1 MIFIT
6 KLNLTTSGTQQKAK
20 RSHFETSRQFLA
32 TTTNRRNYKI
42 KLDLRNVHPHVL
54 NCNNFCFSLRRAT
67 QIRYFPKPHPRA
79 LINHSIF
86 VEETNFEVKF

>member
-6 KLNLTTSGTQQKAK
+6 KLNLTTSGAQQKAK

-54 NCNNFCFSLRRAT
+54 NCNNFCFSCAVLHKSVT
-67 QIRYFPKPHPRA
+67 F
-79 LINHSIF
+79 LINHPIF
-86 VEETNFEVKF
+86 VEKTNFEVKF